1 MSKKNVLAALERVA
15 EKRIN
20 EAIQRGEFDNLPGSG
35 EPLNLEDDRQIP
47 DDLRLAYKILR
58 NADCLPPELELKKEI
73 RTAEELLSSLK
84 DESAKYRQIKKINYL
99 IMKLNT
105 MRTGSV
111 QWEEKQLYYE
121 KMVDRMGDGKDPGKA
136 K

>member
-35 EPLNLEDDRQIP
+35 KPLNLEDDRQIP

-58 NADCLPPELELKKEI
+58 NADCLPPELELKKAI

-105 MRTGSV
+105 MRHGSV

-121 KMVDRMGDGKDPGKA
+121 KMVEQVGASKGSKKQ

>member
-1 MSKKNVLAALERVA
+1 MSTKNVLAALERVA

-47 DDLRLAYKILR
+47 DDLRLAYKVLR

-73 RTAEELLSSLK
+73 RTAEELLGSLQ

-105 MRTGSV
+105 MRKGSV
-111 QWEEKQLYYE
+111 QWEEKQLYYDKMAE
-121 KMVDRMGDGKDPGKA
+121 KVGSRKGSEK
-136 K
+136 

>member
-1 MSKKNVLAALERVA
+1 MFKGNPLAALERIA
-15 EKRIN
+15 EERIR

-35 EPLNLEDDRQIP
+35 KPLKFEDELHIP
-47 DDLRLAYKILR
+47 DDLRLAYKILK

-73 RTAEELLSSLK
+73 RRAEDLLSELK
-84 DESAKYRQIKKINYL
+84 DEGEKYRQIKKINYL

-105 MRTGSV
+105 MRQGAV

-121 KMVDRMGDGKDPGKA
+121 KMVEKVGASKGSRKQK
-136 K
+136 

>member
-1 MSKKNVLAALERVA
+1 MSRKSVLAALERVA

-20 EAIQRGEFDNLPGSG
+20 EAIRRGEFDNLPGSG
-35 EPLNLEDDRQIP
+35 EPLKLEDDRQIP
-47 DDLRLAYKILR
+47 DDLRLAYKVLR
-58 NADCLPPELELKKEI
+58 NANCLPPELELKKEI

-105 MRTGSV
+105 MRKGSV

-121 KMVDRMGDGKDPGKA
+121 KMVEKVGASIGSKKQ

>member
-15 EKRIN
+15 EKRIS

-47 DDLRLAYKILR
+47 DDLRLAYKVLR

-73 RTAEELLSSLK
+73 RTAEGLLSALK

-105 MRTGSV
+105 MRKGSV
-111 QWEEKQLYYE
+111 QWEEQQRYYE
-121 KMVDRMGDGKDPGKA
+121 KVVDRMGGGKDPGKA

>member
-35 EPLNLEDDRQIP
+35 KPLNLEDDRQIP
-47 DDLRLAYKILR
+47 DDLRLAYKILK
-58 NADCLPPELELKKEI
+58 NADCLPPELELKKAI

-105 MRTGSV
+105 MRSGSV

-121 KMVDRMGDGKDPGKA
+121 KMADRIGGGKDPGKT